1 MAARLLAGEE
11 KRCSPLPGPQGSSV
25 PLAVGE
31 CSPWQTL
38 QPAWAVLTSISS
50 NNDVVVRLII
60 VRRRT
65 RGALGVQLP
74 AEASRRAW
82 YDPGQEGSRHVMK

>member
-1 MAARLLAGEE
+1 MAAARLLAGEE

-65 RGALGVQLP
+65 RG
-74 AEASRRAW
+74 RAAHTRLV
-82 YDPGQEGSRHVMK
+82 P